1 MEGIAHHL
9 FLKKYNLS
17 QAYINGMGCISPQ
30 HTVDENWFFE
40 TIQQAPTPGDFM
52 SAQEPSYKEHIAPNL
67 LRRMGRAIK
76 MGVASANMALQE
88 ANVSMVDAIAT
99 GTGLGCFEDSERF
112 VFAMIENDEQF
123 LTPTSFIQSTH
134 NTVGSQI
141 ALIMKCHD
149 YNFTYVHRGFSFE
162 STMMDAMMWF
172 DEGKKQI
179 LIGGIEEHTPTY
191 VELNRKAGKLKALDS
206 SKPFW
211 QQGTKGYQ
219 MGEGGAFFVLSKNKQ
234 DHSIAAIGGV
244 QTLYKPQSSEVVDG
258 KLNTFLS
265 ANHLTLDDIDV
276 VLLGFS
282 GDGKYD
288 QKLNDLLPKF
298 SEKTQTAYFKH
309 LCGEYHTA
317 SSFGTWVAAKLIQK
331 QQVPECI
338 KINHKDSKEIK
349 QVLVVNQFLDSNYSF
364 ILLQAC

>member
-1 MEGIAHHL
+1 
-9 FLKKYNLS
+9 
-17 QAYINGMGCISPQ
+17 MGCISPQ
-30 HTVDENWFFE
+30 NTVDTNWFFE
-40 TIQQAPTPGDFM
+40 SLQPAANPGDFM
-52 SAQEPSYKEHIAPNL
+52 QAQEPSYKEHIAPNL

-88 ANVSMVDAIAT
+88 AHVTQVDAIAT

-162 STMMDAMMWF
+162 STIMDAMMWF
-172 DEGKKQI
+172 DEGKNQI

-191 VELNRKAGKLKALDS
+191 VELNRKAGKLKSLDL
-206 SKPFW
+206 SKSFW
-211 QQGTKGYQ
+211 KQQTRGYQ

-244 QTLYKPQSSEVVDG
+244 QTLYKPQSAEVIFN
-258 KLNTFLS
+258 KLNAFLA
-265 ANHLTLDDIDV
+265 ANNTTLDNIDV

-282 GDGKYD
+282 GDEKYD
-288 QKLNDLLPKF
+288 QKLTDLLPKF
-298 SEKTQTAYFKH
+298 SEKTQAAYFKH

-317 SSFGTWVAAKLIQK
+317 SSFGMWVGTKLIQK
-331 QQVPECI
+331 QEVPESI
-338 KINHKDSKEIK
+338 KINHQEIKSIK
-349 QVLVVNQFLDSNYSF
+349 QVLLVNQFLDSNYSF